1 MTVSLFMFIG
11 LCGLAL
17 GVFDVPD
24 ESDALFLLQR
34 SAAALAEVQVPNE
47 RLQSAVKFRDTFI
60 VEDAQSSDEVNLGP
74 GLDMETMTQA
84 RWYRLC
90 HGLVQITINDA
101 RSDVCGVGMHAR
113 VYCRGVSDGWRPIPE
128 IPGGASYV
136 AMNDDF
142 LVALDM
148 KGRVF
153 RFQLPSTRQGATQKQ
168 QWRRITS
175 NALAGHA
182 IRLRQIA
189 VGNSHILCGITFTD
203 ELFCREEGQALWQRV
218 NGFEGKPKFVA
229 LNQQALYLVTQEDLV
244 VHKSRRDLWTD
255 SSPWQVVAGVGKG
268 VVQVVLN
275 NRPSPSRG
283 MFCERFT
290 DSRIFC
296 QFRWQKS
303 KPLQWHRIPGKA
315 ETIAANDRYLLAV
328 TKYNNTY
335 IRLL

>member
-1 MTVSLFMFIG
+1 MTVSLLFMLIG
-11 LCGLAL
+11 LCGLAI
-17 GVFDVPD
+17 GVFDVAD

-34 SAAALAEVQVPNE
+34 SAGALVEVPVPNE

-60 VEDAQSSDEVNLGP
+60 IEDAQSSDEVNLG
-74 GLDMETMTQA
+74 LDLASMTQA

-90 HGLVQITINDA
+90 HGLVQIAINDA

-142 LVALDM
+142 LVALDTQ
-148 KGRVF
+148 GRAF
-153 RFQLPSTRQGATQKQ
+153 RLQLPSTIQAATQQ
-168 QWRRITS
+168 HQWRRISS
-175 NALAGHA
+175 NAMAGDA
-182 IRLRQIA
+182 LRLRQIA

-203 ELFCREEGQALWQRV
+203 ELFCKEEGQALWQPV
-218 NGFEGKPKFVA
+218 HGFEGKPKFVA

-244 VHKSRRDLWTD
+244 LHKSRRDLWTS

-268 VVQVVLN
+268 VMQVVLN
-275 NRPSPSRG
+275 NRPSPTRG

-296 QFRWQKS
+296 QFRWQKN